1 MSRMN
6 RGDIKSKRPKLSGL
20 TQNRILSSLTQNR
33 IIAAVLVG
41 IFLLTRRIANVA
53 KAIDSL
59 AVSLGKVFSN
69 TSTASDS
76 VAKHQ
81 NIGPTDTGTASDS
94 RSIDAIKSIADSVYV
109 TDDVGGQATIDD
121 DQTVSFFKNVSNVAG
136 ASDTFEM
143 TFTPIREFSDISTVS
158 DAKSMLIGKLQIDP
172 ATVSDAFNYSASKNS
187 YYTLSASDSGQGFL
201 QDYVDNGVYFAED
214 YVGSKFT
221 FT

>member
-76 VAKHQ
+76 VAKHP
-81 NIGPTDTGTASDS
+81 NIGRTDTGSASDT
-94 RSIDAIKSIADSVYV
+94 RFIETTKSIADSVYV

-121 DQTVSFFKNVSNVAG
+121 DQTVSFFKNLSNVSG
-136 ASDTFEM
+136 ASDTFAR
-143 TFTPIREFSDISTVS
+143 TFIAIRSFSETPTVS
-158 DAKSMLIGKLQIDP
+158 DDKSISAGKLLSNF
-172 ATVSDAFNYSASKNS
+172 ATPTDVFSYIAGKNS
-187 YYTLSASDSGQGFL
+187 YDTLSASDSGQGL
-201 QDYVDNGVYFAED
+201 KQDYVDNGFYFAED